1 MPDPVHSTS
10 ANKIRYYFQ
19 SARGIRI
26 WWKKYIT
33 ILQITQFV
41 VDLGFVYFA
50 SYTYFTSVYFPWMPN
65 AGGCAGEEFAAIAG
79 VVILSSYL
87 LLFISFYFATYKRE
101 TKTGRPRRNTGR
113 DALIAMK
120 DLPLPGADGTDASND
135 DKKSNGAT
143 TTGRSGPKSRS
154 RKA

>member
-1 MPDPVHSTS
+1 MT
-10 ANKIRYYFQ
+10 RYYFQ

-33 ILQITQFV
+33 IMQITQFI

-50 SYTYFTSVYFPWMPN
+50 SYTYFTSTYFPWMPN
-65 AGGCAGEEFAAIAG
+65 AGRCAGEEFAAIAG

-87 LLFISFYFATYKRE
+87 LLFISFYFATYKKDV
-101 TKTGRPRRNTGR
+101 KTGRPRRNTGR
-113 DALIAMK
+113 DALIAMAGQQ
-120 DLPLPGADGTDASND
+120 LPGADGTTASID
-135 DKKSNGAT
+135 DKRNSGAV
-143 TTGRSGPKSRS
+143 TTGRSGPTTRS

>member
-1 MPDPVHSTS
+1 MRTGADTF
-10 ANKIRYYFQ
+10 RYYFQ

-33 ILQITQFV
+33 IMQITQFI

-65 AGGCAGEEFAAIAG
+65 AGRCAGEEFAAIAG

-87 LLFISFYFATYKRE
+87 LLFISFYFATYKKE

-120 DLPLPGADGTDASND
+120 DLPLPGAEGTVASID
-135 DKKSNGAT
+135 DKRNNGAV
-143 TTGRSGPKSRS
+143 TTGRSGPSTRS